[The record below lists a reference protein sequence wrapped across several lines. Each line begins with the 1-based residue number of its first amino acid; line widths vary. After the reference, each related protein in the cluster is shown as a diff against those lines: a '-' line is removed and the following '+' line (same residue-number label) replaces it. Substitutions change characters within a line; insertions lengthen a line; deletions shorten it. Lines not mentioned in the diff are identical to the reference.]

1 MAVNSFYILLNKF
14 IANDPI
20 SITSTYESTNDK
32 SLSITGIVLFQLLLF
47 YIRDKRKSKFPRKYE
62 YLHILVFNN
71 QFLSDASK
79 DSIITIFGKI
89 QKMYLALSRLTFI
102 WKFRRAETSVSTD
115 LFLNSINTTKSNA
128 VIIYQNNKKY
138 MFIVSDLLHI
148 TENALCRYQYN
159 FEIESQMP
167 KNPYTNQPFSFHNL
181 YNLYFH
187 LKNNT
192 SIVIPSFFY
201 LFFMEGF
208 DLTLYVRKY
217 EPILRKLAIQNFV
230 WSSDENDS
238 IIMADIDTM
247 LMMYCHKKI
256 TVHKNFPSQVLFRV
270 MQPYLYIYYLITYG
284 EFEYDPQWF
293 YENLLETKL
302 QKFMNKN
309 PCFGKQK
316 ISSDL
321 SRTPSFQWGEEK
333 KEIIKKTKPVSF
345 FTDTNNVVFHSKH
358 L

>member
-1 MAVNSFYILLNKF
+1 MTVNSFYILLNKY
-14 IANDPI
+14 IATETI
-20 SITSTYESTNDK
+20 SITSTYESTYDK
-32 SLSITGIVLFQLLLF
+32 SLSIVGIVLFQLLLK

-62 YLHILVFNN
+62 HLGFLVFKNK
-71 QFLSDASK
+71 FLSDDSK
-79 DSIITIFGKI
+79 DSIITTFGTI
-89 QKMYLALSRLTFI
+89 QKMYMALCRLSYR

-115 LFLNSINTTKSNA
+115 LFLNPINITKPNSI
-128 VIIYQNNKKY
+128 IIYQNNKKY
-138 MFIVSDLLHI
+138 FFIVSDLLHI

-167 KNPYTNQPFSFHNL
+167 KNPYTNQPFSIHNL

-187 LKNNT
+187 LKHNT

-217 EPILRKLAIQNFV
+217 EPVLRKLAIQNFV

-238 IIMADIDTM
+238 ILMADIDTM
-247 LMMYCHKKI
+247 LGMYCYKKLTI
-256 TVHKNFPSQVLFRV
+256 HKNFPKQILFRV

-284 EFEYDPQWF
+284 EFEYEPLWF
-293 YENLLETKL
+293 YEDLLETKMD
-302 QKFMNKN
+302 KFMKKN

-316 ISSDL
+316 ISLDFP
-321 SRTPSFQWGEEK
+321 RTPSFQWREEK
-333 KEIIKKTKPVSF
+333 EEIIKKKTVSF